1 MSPCPDPDPLVT
13 RHDECPAD
21 AAAVIDAGLA
31 AYNDGAAPLHEV
43 HPVSSVARAADGSVL
58 GGAIGRRWGMCCE
71 LQQLWLRDDQRGTG
85 LGRRIVGAF
94 EARAADLGCQV
105 VILETFSFQAPA
117 FYARLGY
124 VVEFERTA
132 YPHGLRKLFL
142 KKRLTPTVVAT

>member
-1 MSPCPDPDPLVT
+1 MSPRPDPIVT
-13 RHDECPAD
+13 HHDECPAD

-31 AYNDGAAPLHEV
+31 AYNDAAAPLHEV
-43 HPVSSVARAADGSVL
+43 RPVSCVARAADGTVL
-58 GGAIGRRWGMCCE
+58 GGAIGRRWGACCE
-71 LQQLWLRDDQRGTG
+71 LQQLWLRDDRRGRG
-85 LGRRIVGAF
+85 LGRRVVLAF
-94 EARAADLGCQV
+94 EAHAAALGCEQ

>member
-1 MSPCPDPDPLVT
+1 MSPRPDPIVT
-13 RHDECPAD
+13 HHDECPAD

-31 AYNDGAAPLHEV
+31 AYNDAAAPLHEV
-43 HPVSSVARAADGSVL
+43 RPVSCVARAADGTVL
-58 GGAIGRRWGMCCE
+58 GGANGRRWGACCE
-71 LQQLWLRDDQRGTG
+71 LQQLWLRDDRRGRG
-85 LGRRIVGAF
+85 LGRRVVLAF
-94 EARAADLGCQV
+94 EAHAAALGCEQ